1 MTDQIEFS
9 SFYKLLNSIKEGE
22 SEKISLLNEKIDEF
36 KHGENS
42 KSFLEELGSL
52 YLSIGITE
60 LYNFTNQTDLHSIGR
75 IDKEEWDN
83 LSIKN
88 EEELPVY
95 LANKMIKYVKEN
107 KIAKSELSEIKE
119 NESQPAVI
127 KKTESSKFFSY
138 LLVFLY
144 KLVMLVIFHT
154 EVFSFC

>member
-22 SEKISLLNEKIDEF
+22 SEKISFLNEKIDEF
-36 KHGENS
+36 KNGENS

-83 LSIKN
+83 LAIKN

-95 LANKMIKYVKEN
+95 LANKMIRYVKEN
-107 KIAKSELSEIKE
+107 QKTKEIAKKWNVREGEIKQHITKMARYITE
-119 NESQPAVI
+119 GIIDVI
-127 KKTESSKFFSY
+127 E
-138 LLVFLY
+138 
-144 KLVMLVIFHT
+144 
-154 EVFSFC
+154 